1 MKLKQL
7 QTKMWEKIRIID
19 CHTVKYFTKMLSMQD
34 PQGETTTTTTTTTK
48 TKTTTAKGK
57 AAGSPKR
64 NDYDYDYDFNVP
76 PYMRRTNGA
85 SKHLGFSFLLDPLL
99 NDVYHNTQG
108 DSLRNNFF
116 EGFQVDFSFFLPFF
130 HFCVPQVLVHS
141 PYEFAEVNKKHF
153 IDMQMLQIYRGG
165 KQFIDMIYANVTSGE
180 W

>member
-19 CHTVKYFTKMLSMQD
+19 CHTVKYFAKMLSTQD
-34 PQGETTTTTTTTTK
+34 PQDETTTTTTTTTTK
-48 TKTTTAKGK
+48 TKTKTAKRK

-64 NDYDYDYDFNVP
+64 NDYDYDYDLNVP

-116 EGFQVDFSFFLPFF
+116 EGFQVGFAFFRSFIHLLCTPGLGSFSLRV
-130 HFCVPQVLVHS
+130 CRGEKQSV
-141 PYEFAEVNKKHF
+141 
-153 IDMQMLQIYRGG
+153 DMIRSNVIHIYGGG
-165 KQFIDMIYANVTSGE
+165 KLFIDMICASGE